1 MSGFLQRIA
10 AGAARPERNLHPQV
24 GAMFEAVRRE
34 EIADKSTPLEGL
46 TLANGAELAA
56 KESLTDQRHGDLPGD
71 KPQIEPARLQEPNVE
86 LLIPQYQREGRV
98 PERDP
103 TDHVLVGRE
112 ARLRD
117 RENRKKVES
126 SREDATR
133 PQVLSE
139 KSAPSEETKQEA
151 AGTEKISDTEP
162 LVLQRLLVREMAQ
175 KDASAGNVGAAD
187 PEPRAQR
194 DAFPRLAKGQN
205 QERTQSPQRVE
216 SAMQDIEI
224 HIGRIEVIAVPPPA
238 PRVAAASPRRTMS
251 LDDYLK
257 QRNGRAR

>member
-1 MSGFLQRIA
+1 
-10 AGAARPERNLHPQV
+10 
-24 GAMFEAVRRE
+24 MFEAVRRE

-56 KESLTDQRHGDLPGD
+56 KESLTDQRRGDLPGG
-71 KPQIEPARLQEPNVE
+71 KPQIEPAPLQEPNVE
-86 LLIPQYQREGRV
+86 LLIPQYQREVRV

-133 PQVLSE
+133 PLVLSE

-194 DAFPRLAKGQN
+194 DAFPRRAKGA
-205 QERTQSPQRVE
+205 ERTQSRQRVE